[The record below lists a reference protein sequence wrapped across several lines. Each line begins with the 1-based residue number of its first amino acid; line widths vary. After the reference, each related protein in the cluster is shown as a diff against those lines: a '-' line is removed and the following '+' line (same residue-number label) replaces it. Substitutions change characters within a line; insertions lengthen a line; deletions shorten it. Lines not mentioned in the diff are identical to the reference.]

1 MANII
6 NSLSI
11 IFPLYNE
18 IVRINQSLL
27 SIKSFIKDS
36 KFTYLQI
43 IFVDD
48 GSNDGTYLVL
58 KKFISQFKSKKN
70 IKFLLLKNSRNFG
83 KGYSLKKGV
92 NKANGKWILTSD
104 IDLSVDLKHF
114 RKWNLNLFIKK
125 NFFIFFGS
133 RNHPKAKIK
142 KTFIRFFLGIFYR
155 NIIYFLFKVNFY
167 DTQCGYK
174 LYKSN
179 YAKKLF
185 KKLNDR
191 GYAHDIEIILLANSY
206 KILIKEMPVIWYH
219 KKHSKLNIFFDTF
232 VMFRDLVKIRLKYL

>member
-18 IVRINQSLL
+18 ILRINKSLL
-27 SIKSFIKDS
+27 SIKSFIKNS

-83 KGYSLKKGV
+83 KGYSLK
-92 NKANGKWILTSD
+92 
-104 IDLSVDLKHF
+104 
-114 RKWNLNLFIKK
+114 
-125 NFFIFFGS
+125 NFF
-133 RNHPKAKIK
+133 
-142 KTFIRFFLGIFYR
+142 
-155 NIIYFLFKVNFY
+155 
-167 DTQCGYK
+167 
-174 LYKSN
+174 
-179 YAKKLF
+179 
-185 KKLNDR
+185 
-191 GYAHDIEIILLANSY
+191 
-206 KILIKEMPVIWYH
+206 
-219 KKHSKLNIFFDTF
+219 
-232 VMFRDLVKIRLKYL
+232 